1 MATGSHNGRNAPALA
16 LILLAIIAGSAGASS
31 GDEEREFV
39 ELKRLADS
47 GSGRSIAREAR
58 EFLKRYPS
66 GRHAADAKFIG
77 AEYEADPSRSLES
90 FRSIMKEYPRYPK
103 RDEAQQ
109 RICSILYL
117 LSRWGELEKESS
129 YGARIFAGSP
139 RAADFLLFHAKAC
152 IFLSK
157 YGDAAKSCSAIAD
170 KSHDYATLSEALLL
184 LSYIN
189 RNTSGYS
196 KSYLSGLRDLITGFG
211 NSNVTPTAIYLLGR
225 CYEDKR
231 DYDRAYSAYTD
242 VSKRYPRSPEAR
254 YVEKRIDSLMR
265 HRPSTVDYM
274 PTDESISASESI
286 DIRPEM
292 AISEHSGKSA
302 STYSVSLGPLE
313 SKSEAKKIQKL
324 IKNEFNP
331 VRIIKVQGSYLVYAG
346 AAKNPRKALEIKIR
360 LAEEF
365 GLNGRVVRIVSDT
378 DRTYIYGD

>member
-211 NSNVTPTAIYLLGR
+211 DSTAAPTAIYLLGAVTR
-225 CYEDKR
+225 T
-231 DYDRAYSAYTD
+231 SATTTGPT
-242 VSKRYPRSPEAR
+242 PRSPTFEALSALAGSALR
-254 YVEKRIDSLMR
+254 REAIDSLMK
-265 HRPSTVDYM
+265 HRPSIVDYM
-274 PTDESISASESI
+274 PSEESISASESI

-313 SKSEAKKIQKL
+313 SKAEAK
-324 IKNEFNP
+324 NS
-331 VRIIKVQGSYLVYAG
+331 RS
-346 AAKNPRKALEIKIR
+346 
-360 LAEEF
+360 
-365 GLNGRVVRIVSDT
+365 S
-378 DRTYIYGD
+378 